1 VGTGNIIGKI
11 LPYSS
16 TILKGIVRMKIE
28 CFGGIYVEEMKKMEK
43 LLRDYGYP
51 EKAIPRLMK
60 EISSMNY
67 EKVKKLILPY
77 NDMTAGRS

>member
-1 VGTGNIIGKI
+1 LGKI
-11 LPYSS
+11 FPYSS
-16 TILKGIVRMKIE
+16 SILKGIVKMNIE
-28 CFGGIYVEEMKKMEK
+28 CFGGIKMEEMKKMEK

-51 EKAIPRLMK
+51 EKAIPRLMR

>member
-1 VGTGNIIGKI
+1 MEH
-11 LPYSS
+11 L
-16 TILKGIVRMKIE
+16 E
-28 CFGGIYVEEMKKMEK
+28 KKRK

-67 EKVKKLILPY
+67 DRLEKLILPY
-77 NDMTAGRS
+77 NDITSDKS

>member
-1 VGTGNIIGKI
+1 LLEINIGFSIKLTRTLGNSKVEDIM
-11 LPYSS
+11 Y
-16 TILKGIVRMKIE
+16 
-28 CFGGIYVEEMKKMEK
+28 GGIKMEEMKKMEK

-51 EKAIPRLMK
+51 EKAIPRLMR

-67 EKVKKLILPY
+67 DKVKKLILPY

>member
-1 VGTGNIIGKI
+1 
-11 LPYSS
+11 
-16 TILKGIVRMKIE
+16 M
-28 CFGGIYVEEMKKMEK
+28 EEMKKMEK

-51 EKAIPRLMK
+51 EKAIPRLLR

-67 EKVKKLILPY
+67 DKVKKLILPY